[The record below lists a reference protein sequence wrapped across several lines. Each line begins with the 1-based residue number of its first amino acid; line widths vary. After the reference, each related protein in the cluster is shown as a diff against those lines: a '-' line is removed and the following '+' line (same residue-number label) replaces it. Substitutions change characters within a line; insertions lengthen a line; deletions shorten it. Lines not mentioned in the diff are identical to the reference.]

1 MFPFFRVDAGVEEK
15 KSHLQFQ
22 IDFHDRR
29 SYTEKLRGEKSIK
42 RFHPGLL
49 SLVHTCFFFFHF
61 SVRNLVPGEQDIVP
75 DSGFSS

>member
-42 RFHPGLL
+42 GFILVYFHWFI
-49 SLVHTCFFFFHF
+49 LVFFFHF
-61 SVRNLVPGEQDIVP
+61 SVHYLVPDEQDIVP